1 MDVPLENLFE
11 QFIAGLYGESID
23 AGALISAS
31 GNLSPQE
38 QLSIYR
44 GSVLGNLSQALG
56 DIFPVVKACVGD
68 DFFNAMAVKYIAENP
83 SRSSSLDDYGEQLP
97 KFISL
102 FPPLQNFPYLEDVAL
117 LEWHWHRTF
126 HRRDEVA
133 FDARSLGLVQE
144 QKMDSITFQLP
155 ASLTLLE
162 SNYPV
167 VKIWE
172 MTSGLVPEQ
181 TITLA
186 ETQAEGRE
194 DFVIWRVDLETK
206 VQVLSEVEAALLKAI
221 QKGDSLGTICQH
233 ALSYYPNE
241 EVNEALSAAV
251 AEGWIA
257 SYC

>member
-23 AGALISAS
+23 AGTLISAS

-56 DIFPVVKACVGD
+56 DIFPVVKACVGN
-68 DFFNAMAVKYIAENP
+68 DFFNAMSVKYIAENP

-97 KFISL
+97 KFIAL
-102 FPPLQNFPYLEDVAL
+102 FPPLKNFPYLEDVAL

-126 HRRDEVA
+126 HRRDEVS
-133 FDARSLGLVQE
+133 FDATSLGLVQE
-144 QKMDSITFQLP
+144 QQMDSITFQLP
-155 ASLTLLE
+155 KSLTLLE
-162 SNYPV
+162 SNYPT

-172 MTSGLVPEQ
+172 MNSGLVPEQ
-181 TITLA
+181 TIDL
-186 ETQAEGRE
+186 AEGRE
-194 DFVIWRVDLETK
+194 DFVIWRVNLATK
-206 VQVLSEVEAALLKAI
+206 VKVLSKLEAALLKAI

-257 SYC
+257 SYCE